1 MTAQP
6 ILDLEVQIQELEA
19 INRALRQKADAERL
33 IEVQSVVAELLPK
46 IKEFEITAAELF
58 GVGKRTRSGWKARN
72 APRPENGRLYTGPN
86 GQAWTG
92 GTRGRVP
99 GWLTREMLASSNVT

>member
-6 ILDLEVQIQELEA
+6 ILDIEAKIQDLEA
-19 INRALRQKADAERL
+19 TNRALRQEAEAERL
-33 IEVQSVVAELLPK
+33 IEVQSVVAELLPR

-58 GVGKRTRSGWKARN
+58 GVGKQSRAGWKARN
-72 APRPENGRLYTGPN
+72 APRPESGRLYTGPN

>member
-6 ILDLEVQIQELEA
+6 ISDLEARIHELEA
-19 INRALRQKADAERL
+19 INRALRQEAGAQRL
-33 IEVQSVVAELLPK
+33 IEVQSVVAELLPR
-46 IKEFEITAAELF
+46 IKEYRITAAELF
-58 GVGKRTRSGWKARN
+58 GAGKQIRAGWKARN
-72 APRPENGRLYTGPN
+72 APRPEIGRLYTGPN

-99 GWLTREMLASSNVT
+99 GWLTREMLASSNAP